1 MKLISAGAGLLFLV
15 LFGFP
20 LLFLAFGIAWAI
32 VGWWAIPVT
41 VFMLGFIG
49 MAAYG
54 NYIEQQNGHSQ

>member
-20 LLFLAFGIAWAI
+20 LLFLAFAFVYAI
-32 VGWWAIPVT
+32 IGWWAIPVT